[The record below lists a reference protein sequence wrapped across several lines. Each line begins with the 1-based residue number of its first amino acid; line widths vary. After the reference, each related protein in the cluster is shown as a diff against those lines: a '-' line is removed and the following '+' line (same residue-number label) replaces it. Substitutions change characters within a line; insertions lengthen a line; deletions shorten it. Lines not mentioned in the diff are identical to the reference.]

1 MITYLDNNATTEM
14 LPEVK
19 TLLMTSIAETGAL
32 NPSSIHSLGREAK
45 HLVEAARNII
55 IKALNA
61 DLSKFN
67 VIFTSS
73 GTEANNTLIKGLN
86 DNTDLF
92 ISAIE
97 HSSLLK
103 PAKKRSNTFIIKVT
117 NEGLI
122 DLNDLVQKLE
132 QSKNTEKLISIM
144 LANNETGVIQDF
156 PKIIEVAKEH
166 NAFVHTDA
174 SQAFG
179 KMSFDF
185 QELPV
190 DAITISSHK
199 IGGPLGASALIK
211 RKKLKLIPLIE
222 GGPQE
227 DNMRA
232 GTENIL
238 GIIGFAEAA
247 KLIKATIQKYQD
259 QKKNRDYLE
268 KELKAIDKDLKIYA
282 QNKKRLPNTSCI
294 ASSKFTSALQQIHM
308 DLENIAISGGSACA
322 SGKVSK
328 SHVLEAMDNNDELI
342 QNAIR
347 VTLGINSTQSDI
359 KNFID
364 SWKKLYINGIA

>member
-19 TLLMTSIAETGAL
+19 TLLMKSISEKGAL
-32 NPSSIHSLGREAK
+32 NPSSIHSPGREAK
-45 HLVEAARNII
+45 HLVEDARNTI

-61 DLSKFN
+61 DLRNFN

-73 GTEANNTLIKGLN
+73 GTEANNTLIKGLS
-86 DNTDLF
+86 DDTDLF

-103 PAKKRSNTFIIKVT
+103 PSKKRNNTFFIKVT
-117 NEGLI
+117 NDGLI
-122 DLNDLVQKLE
+122 DLNDLMQKLE
-132 QSKNTEKLISIM
+132 QSKNKEKLISIM

-156 PKIIEVAKEH
+156 PKIIEIAKEH

-179 KMSFDF
+179 KISFDF
-185 QELPV
+185 EELPV

-211 RKKLKLIPLIE
+211 RKKLKLTPLIE

-238 GIIGFAEAA
+238 GIIGFAEAV
-247 KLIKATIQKYQD
+247 KFIKTTVQKHQN
-259 QKKNRDYLE
+259 QKENRDYLE
-268 KELKAIDKDLKIYA
+268 KELKEIDKNLKIYA
-282 QNKKRLPNTSCI
+282 QNKNRLPNTSCI

-322 SGKVSK
+322 SGKVSR
-328 SHVLEAMDNNDELI
+328 SHVLAAMDNNDELI

-347 VTLGINSTQSDI
+347 VTLGINSTQSEI
-359 KNFID
+359 NHFID
-364 SWKKLYINGIA
+364 SWKKLYIRE

>member
-19 TLLMTSIAETGAL
+19 ALLMKNIAETGAL
-32 NPSSIHSLGREAK
+32 NPSSIHSPGRQAK
-45 HLVEAARNII
+45 HLVEDSRRSII
-55 IKALNA
+55 QALNA

-86 DNTDLF
+86 KSAHLF

-103 PAKKRSNTFIIKVT
+103 PAKKRSNTSIINVT
-117 NEGLI
+117 NDGLI
-122 DLNDLVQKLE
+122 DLNDLAQKLE
-132 QSKNTEKLISIM
+132 KSTNREKLISVM
-144 LANNETGVIQDF
+144 LANNETGVIQDISN
-156 PKIIEVAKEH
+156 IIELAKKH
-166 NAFVHTDA
+166 DAFVHTDA

-179 KMSFDF
+179 KIPFDF

-211 RKKLKLIPLIE
+211 RKKLKLLPLIE

-247 KLIKATIQKYQD
+247 KFIKTTVQKYQD

-268 KELKAIDKDLKIYA
+268 KELQAIDKNIKIYA
-282 QNKKRLPNTSCI
+282 QNKNRLPNTSCI
-294 ASSKFTSALQQIHM
+294 ASSKFKSELQQIHM

-328 SHVLEAMDNNDELI
+328 SHVLEAMDDKDDLI

-347 VTLGINSTQSDI
+347 VTMGTNSTKNDI
-359 KNFID
+359 QIFINA
-364 SWKKLYINGIA
+364 WKKLYIKE